1 MANFFWILSIIY
13 SLSSLPSN
21 FSKVGLMSL
30 YNNIF
35 ILSTVIFK
43 IEDMHYSER
52 ENCTLN
58 RIEDLPF

>member
-21 FSKVGLMSL
+21 FSKVGFMSL

-43 IEDMHYSER
+43 IEDMHYIER
-52 ENCTLN
+52 EKCTLN